1 MCHLKRD
8 FWKVSLEFVI
18 FRCDQLYACFKLTW
32 VVSCPL
38 NNPAACHVPFL
49 EVEVLLPEVVAAE
62 EASYPGHPL
71 HEPVPHLDPLALHP
85 EEAEGQ
91 SVLLSL

>member
-1 MCHLKRD
+1 MI
-8 FWKVSLEFVI
+8 S
-18 FRCDQLYACFKLTW
+18 YACFKLTW
-32 VVSCPL
+32 MVSCRL
-38 NNPAACHVPFL
+38 NNPAAHHVPFP
-49 EVEVLLPEVVAAE
+49 EAEGLLPEAVAVE
-62 EASYPGHPL
+62 EASYHPL